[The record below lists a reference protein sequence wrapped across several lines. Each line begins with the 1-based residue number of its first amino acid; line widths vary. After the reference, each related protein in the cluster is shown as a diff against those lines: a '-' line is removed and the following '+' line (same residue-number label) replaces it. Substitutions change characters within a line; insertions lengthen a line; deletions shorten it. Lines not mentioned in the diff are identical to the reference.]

1 MTEREKLLEQIA
13 GEYRLQML
21 YAFGSR
27 AKEAFEFLKGTLDR
41 LAPADSDLDIAVKPR
56 QSLTVEEKV
65 EIALALEDLFGVL
78 RVDLIV
84 LPEVPTFVAYK
95 GVTGELLY
103 AEDDTLEAEYQ
114 LYIMRKAAELLPYEE
129 ARIKFVLRS

>member
-13 GEYRLQML
+13 GKYHLQMV

-27 AKEAFEFLKGTLDR
+27 SNEAFEFLKGRLER
-41 LAPADSDLDIAVKPR
+41 LASADSDLDIAVKPR
-56 QSLTVEEKV
+56 TSLNVQEKV
-65 EIALALEDLFGVL
+65 EIALALEDLFGIL

-84 LPEVPTFVAYK
+84 LPEVPTLLAYE

-114 LYIMRKAAELLPYEE
+114 LYIMRKTAELLPYEK